1 MVSVRTIELE
11 GRAIYGTTK
20 NVIDALAWA
29 SMRRGNNAWKG
40 NNVIDVIRSYL
51 IEHGADG
58 DLYNATRLRYVMR
71 RLDEEGYA
79 SLTTHGKRYI
89 KFEWHGDVDLR
100 SDLPDFVTSKT
111 PVFVQADD
119 ILIVDDDDS
128 GLPLPQDKPVRYRAE
143 ELNTQL
149 DKFFEV
155 KPDVYGNYV
164 DKLIRSLEK
173 MLSD

>member
-1 MVSVRTIELE
+1 VRTIELS
-11 GRAIYGTTK
+11 GTATYGTTK
-20 NVIDALAWA
+20 KVIDALAWA
-29 SMRRGNNAWKG
+29 SMRRGINAWKG
-40 NNVIDVIRSYL
+40 NNVIDIIRAYL

-58 DLYNATRLRYVMR
+58 EVYNAHRMRYVMR
-71 RLDEEGYA
+71 RLDREGYA
-79 SLTTHGKRYI
+79 TLTANGKRYT

-100 SDLPDFVTSKT
+100 CDLPEFVTNKS

-128 GLPLPQDKPVRYRAE
+128 GLPMPQDKPERYRAD
-143 ELNTQL
+143 ELNLQL
-149 DKFFEV
+149 DKFFEA